1 MERKQLKQLQ
11 RYKKLEMKSFQALYS
26 LYYETKRSNY
36 LSENKESKI
45 LMKMIEKVVDIKE
58 LDDSEKEKI
67 YQSYHPYPEFHD
79 PLFNTE
85 ISKKAEFFHCK
96 GLLDLVEL
104 EEKCYP
110 TNFELGNH
118 QKFLKNFIN
127 KNTPYKGILIFH
139 GVGVGKT
146 CTATTISSSFID
158 RYKKEDKKI
167 ICLVSKNIQPT
178 WMNTIYDPMKGENQ
192 CNSETFQSI
201 IGAIDMKANQSAKV
215 KKTIKEYYEF
225 YGYQQFS
232 NKVKKLIEMKSG
244 LGGNK
249 TVEEIEKMVI
259 KNYFSDRLLIID
271 EVHNLRDDNLD
282 KFSKDAIKFLDK
294 VIRYSDNLR
303 VVLLSATP
311 MFNKATEIQWLLN
324 LLLKNDKR
332 PTISN
337 HEIFDSENKL
347 TESGIE
353 LLKKKTRGYVSYVR
367 GENPIT
373 FPIRLYPDDN
383 NDPMCING
391 GKGGCKEYPVNNF
404 KGEPY
409 SEDIYQFKFLK
420 MYYNQMES
428 HQKTIYDN
436 YSASLAD
443 TFQMTDMRMGVQISN
458 IVYPPIDVL
467 IGKTEITDKNIGK
480 MYGGAALL
488 NSENGIMKA
497 SKKNMFRYSNA
508 YRKSIQEP
516 IFDIENIGAISTKIK
531 NLLGGL
537 QQSKSNGIIFIYTEF
552 LPSGIFPL
560 AFALEHM
567 GFEKYSGNML
577 DYPEWKKGEK
587 NTKNE
592 PIDYEWDPISSKK
605 KKPFKRAKYIVLSGN
620 KNFSPNNE
628 EEVKVLTSE
637 KNKNGENIK
646 IVIGNVVASEG
657 LDLKNIREIHILD
670 PWFHLSRIEQIIGRG
685 IRFCSHIKL
694 EKPERN
700 VTVYMHVAG
709 SSPEK
714 ESIDTYTYRKA
725 EEKASIIG
733 QVETVLK
740 ENAIDCYLN
749 KQINQIKKNQIMPLN
764 LVSSRG
770 QQIKNHAVHDKDY
783 SKICSFGDCSF
794 SCDCEKINETE
805 INFDTFTLKN
815 SKDLFTQVKNVIIEL
830 FEITPYYPLNEII
843 DRVLETVD
851 TNRNVIYYSLYDM
864 VDTKIPLWNHQNT
877 RGYLINKNNYYLFQ
891 PDDNSDE
898 SLPLYYRGNIVQ
910 LDQTK
915 YIPLKDNFFI
925 KDKKVEKLYGYE
937 EVSKRLKLSF
947 EGASKGL
954 KKYSFN
960 TYIDNYK
967 DNIYQ
972 EYAIDSLSYKE
983 KVILMERVV
992 KEYISTGSV
1001 KGMLLEKVFEFFKDN
1016 LLYEKD
1022 LNYYL
1027 LEKTKNVV
1035 GFFLFNTDKFYAKK
1049 KQNLKDLDEIE
1060 NDFSYFIFKND
1071 VFYEIRELDDG
1082 QLIRDSIKRNFLKSK
1097 SSFEILKTEPVW
1109 GYPFKLENNKT
1120 VYKLVDEKTKTPNKL
1135 PGRVLSQIAKK
1146 NSVRAYLRIYFK
1158 ENYNK
1163 LIDNDPDIDNQTK
1176 NFLFLLIEMIIRNKE
1191 KNRKNGRH
1199 SSIPYDIV
1207 FLKFIE

>member
-1 MERKQLKQLQ
+1 MERKQLQ
-11 RYKKLEMKSFQALYS
+11 RYKKLEKKTFTELYS
-26 LYYETKRSNY
+26 LYYETKRSFLLTEDKKSLY
-36 LSENKESKI
+36 
-45 LMKMIEKVVDIKE
+45 LMKMIEKVIDIKE
-58 LDDSEKEKI
+58 LDDSEKKEINK
-67 YQSYHPYPEFHD
+67 SYHPYPEYHD

-158 RYKKEDKKI
+158 LYKKEDKKI
-167 ICLVSKNIQPT
+167 ICLVSKNIQPN
-178 WMNTIYDPMKGENQ
+178 WMNTIYDPTKGDNQ
-192 CNSETFQSI
+192 CNGETFQSI
-201 IGAIDMKANQSAKV
+201 IHNIDMKANTSAKV
-215 KKTIKEYYEF
+215 KKLIKEYYEF

-244 LGGNK
+244 LVGKK

-259 KNYFSDRLLIID
+259 KKYFSDRVLIID

-282 KFSKDAIKFLDK
+282 KFSKGAIKFLDK
-294 VIRYSDNLR
+294 VIKYSDNLR

-332 PTISN
+332 PTISK
-337 HEIFDSENKL
+337 HEIFDSEDKL
-347 TESGIE
+347 TESGIA

-391 GKGGCKEYPVNNF
+391 GKGGCMKYPVTDF

-409 SEDIYQFKFLK
+409 SADIYQFKFLK

-428 HQKTIYDN
+428 HQSTIYDN

-467 IGKTEITDKNIGK
+467 IGKTEITNTNFRK

-488 NSENGIMKA
+488 NPENGIMKA
-497 SKKNMFRYSNA
+497 SKKNMFRYSNS
-508 YRKSIQEP
+508 YRKYIQEP

-587 NTKNE
+587 HTKKE
-592 PIDYEWDPISSKK
+592 PIDYEWDPISAKK
-605 KKPFKRAKYIVLSGN
+605 KTPFKRAKYIVLSGN

-628 EEVKVLTSE
+628 DEIKALTSE
-637 KNKNGENIK
+637 RNQNGENIK

-657 LDLKNIREIHILD
+657 LDLKNVREIHILD

-700 VTVYMHVAG
+700 VTVYLHVAG
-709 SSPEK
+709 TNPEK

-749 KQINQIKKNQIMPLN
+749 KQINQIKKNQIRPIN

-770 QQIKNHAVHDKDY
+770 EQITNHDVHDKDY
-783 SKICSFGDCSF
+783 SKICSFGDCGF
-794 SCDCEKINETE
+794 SCDCEEINETD

-815 SKDLFTQVKNVIIEL
+815 SKDLFMQVKKVVVEL
-830 FEITPYYPLNEII
+830 FEITTYYPLNEII
-843 DRVLETVD
+843 ERVLETID
-851 TNRNVIYYSLYDM
+851 TNTNVIYYTLYDM
-864 VDTKIPLWNHQNT
+864 IDNKTPLWNHRNT
-877 RGYLINKNNYYLFQ
+877 SGYLINKNNYYLFQ
-891 PDDNSDE
+891 PHDNSDE
-898 SLPLYYRGNIVQ
+898 ALPLYYRGDSGQ
-910 LDQTK
+910 PDQIK
-915 YIPLKDNFFI
+915 YIQLKDNLFT
-925 KDKKVEKLYGYE
+925 KDKKVERVYGYDE
-937 EVSKRLKLSF
+937 IYNMMKVSFNENSSF
-947 EGASKGL
+947 L

-967 DNIYQ
+967 GGIYQ
-972 EYAIDSLSYKE
+972 EYTIDDLSYKE
-983 KVILMERVV
+983 KVILMKDIL
-992 KEYISTGSV
+992 KEYLLTGSV
-1001 KGMLLEKVFEFFKDN
+1001 DGLLRNKVFEFFKDN
-1016 LLYEKD
+1016 LIYEKD

-1027 LEKTKNVV
+1027 LEKTKKVV
-1035 GFFLFNTDKFYAKK
+1035 GFFLFNTEAFYAKK
-1049 KQNLKDLDEIE
+1049 KQKLKELDEIE
-1060 NDFSYFIFKND
+1060 KDFSYFIFKND
-1071 VFYEIRELDDG
+1071 VFYETMELNDG

-1163 LIDNDPDIDNQTK
+1163 LMDNDPDIDNQTK

-1191 KNRKNGRH
+1191 KNRTNGRH
-1199 SSIPYDIV
+1199 SVIPYDIV

>member
-1 MERKQLKQLQ
+1 MERKQLQ
-11 RYKKLEMKSFQALYS
+11 RYKKLEKKTFTQLYS
-26 LYYETKRSNY
+26 LYYETKRSFLLTKDKKSLY
-36 LSENKESKI
+36 
-45 LMKMIEKVVDIKE
+45 LMKMIEKVIDIKE
-58 LDDSEKEKI
+58 LDDSEKKEINK
-67 YQSYHPYPEFHD
+67 SYHPYPEYHD

-158 RYKKEDKKI
+158 LYKKEDKKI
-167 ICLVSKNIQPT
+167 ICLVSKNIQPN
-178 WMNTIYDPMKGENQ
+178 WMNTIYDPTKGDNQ
-192 CNSETFQSI
+192 CNGETFQSI
-201 IGAIDMKANQSAKV
+201 IHNIDMKANTSAKV
-215 KKTIKEYYEF
+215 KKLIKEYYEF

-244 LGGNK
+244 LVGKK

-259 KNYFSDRLLIID
+259 KKYFSDRVLIID

-282 KFSKDAIKFLDK
+282 KFSKGAIKFLDK
-294 VIRYSDNLR
+294 VIKYSDNLR

-332 PTISN
+332 PTISK
-337 HEIFDSENKL
+337 HEIFDSEDKL
-347 TESGIE
+347 TESGIA

-391 GKGGCKEYPVNNF
+391 GKGGCMKYPVTDF

-409 SEDIYQFKFLK
+409 SADIYQFKFLK

-428 HQKTIYDN
+428 HQSTIYDN

-467 IGKTEITDKNIGK
+467 IGKTEITNTNFRK

-488 NSENGIMKA
+488 NPENGIMKA
-497 SKKNMFRYSNA
+497 SKKNMFRYSNS
-508 YRKSIQEP
+508 YRKYIQEP

-587 NTKNE
+587 YTKKE
-592 PIDYEWDPISSKK
+592 PIDYEWDPISAKK
-605 KKPFKRAKYIVLSGN
+605 KTPFKRAKYIVLSGN

-628 EEVKVLTSE
+628 DEIKALTSE
-637 KNKNGENIK
+637 RNQNGENIK

-657 LDLKNIREIHILD
+657 LDLKNVREIHILD

-700 VTVYMHVAG
+700 VTVYLHVAG
-709 SSPEK
+709 TNPEK

-749 KQINQIKKNQIMPLN
+749 KQINQIKKNQIRPIN

-770 QQIKNHAVHDKDY
+770 EQITNHDVHDKDY
-783 SKICSFGDCSF
+783 SKICSFGDCGF
-794 SCDCEKINETE
+794 SCDCEEINETD

-815 SKDLFTQVKNVIIEL
+815 SKDLFMQVKKVVVEL
-830 FEITPYYPLNEII
+830 FEITTYYPLNEII
-843 DRVLETVD
+843 ERVLETID
-851 TNRNVIYYSLYDM
+851 TNTNVIYYTLYDM
-864 VDTKIPLWNHQNT
+864 IDNKTPLWNHRNT
-877 RGYLINKNNYYLFQ
+877 SGYLINKNNYYLFQ
-891 PDDNSDE
+891 PHDNSDE
-898 SLPLYYRGNIVQ
+898 ALPLYYRGDSGQ
-910 LDQTK
+910 PDQIK
-915 YIPLKDNFFI
+915 YIQLKDNLFT
-925 KDKKVEKLYGYE
+925 KDKKVERVYGYDE
-937 EVSKRLKLSF
+937 IYNMMKVSFNENSSF
-947 EGASKGL
+947 L

-967 DNIYQ
+967 GGIYQ
-972 EYAIDSLSYKE
+972 EYTIDDLSYKE
-983 KVILMERVV
+983 KVILMKDIL
-992 KEYISTGSV
+992 KEYLLTGSV
-1001 KGMLLEKVFEFFKDN
+1001 DGLLRNKVFEFFKDN
-1016 LLYEKD
+1016 LIYEKD

-1035 GFFLFNTDKFYAKK
+1035 GFFLFNTEAFYAKK
-1049 KQNLKDLDEIE
+1049 KQKLKELDEIE
-1060 NDFSYFIFKND
+1060 KDFSYFIFKND
-1071 VFYEIRELDDG
+1071 VFYETMELNDG

-1163 LIDNDPDIDNQTK
+1163 LMDNDPDIDNQTK

-1191 KNRKNGRH
+1191 KNRTNGRH
-1199 SSIPYDIV
+1199 SVIPYDIV

>member
-1 MERKQLKQLQ
+1 MERKQLQ
-11 RYKKLEMKSFQALYS
+11 RYKKLEKKTFTQLYS
-26 LYYETKRSNY
+26 LYYETKRSF
-36 LSENKESKI
+36 LLTEDKKS
-45 LMKMIEKVVDIKE
+45 LLRMKMIEKVIDIKE
-58 LDDSEKEKI
+58 LDDSEKKEINK
-67 YQSYHPYPEFHD
+67 SYHPYPEYHD

-158 RYKKEDKKI
+158 LYKKEDKKI
-167 ICLVSKNIQPT
+167 ICLVSKNIQPN
-178 WMNTIYDPMKGENQ
+178 WMNTIYDPTKGDNQ
-192 CNSETFQSI
+192 CNGETFQSI
-201 IGAIDMKANQSAKV
+201 IHNIDMKANTSAKV
-215 KKTIKEYYEF
+215 KKLIKEYYEF

-244 LGGNK
+244 LVGKK

-259 KNYFSDRLLIID
+259 KKYFSDRVLIID

-282 KFSKDAIKFLDK
+282 KFSKGAIKFLDK
-294 VIRYSDNLR
+294 VIKYSDNLR

-332 PTISN
+332 PTISK
-337 HEIFDSENKL
+337 HEIFDSEDKL
-347 TESGIE
+347 TESGIA

-391 GKGGCKEYPVNNF
+391 GKGGCMKYPVTDF

-409 SEDIYQFKFLK
+409 SADIYQFKFLK

-428 HQKTIYDN
+428 HQSTIYDN

-467 IGKTEITDKNIGK
+467 IGKTEITNTNFRK

-488 NSENGIMKA
+488 NPENGIMKA
-497 SKKNMFRYSNA
+497 SKKNMFRYSNS
-508 YRKSIQEP
+508 YRKYIQEP

-587 NTKNE
+587 YTKKE
-592 PIDYEWDPISSKK
+592 PIDYEWDPISAKK
-605 KKPFKRAKYIVLSGN
+605 KTPFKRAKYIVLSGN

-628 EEVKVLTSE
+628 DEIKALTSE
-637 KNKNGENIK
+637 RNKNGENIK

-657 LDLKNIREIHILD
+657 LDLKNVREIHILD

-700 VTVYMHVAG
+700 VTVYLHVAG
-709 SSPEK
+709 TNPEK

-749 KQINQIKKNQIMPLN
+749 KQINQIKKNQIRPIN

-770 QQIKNHAVHDKDY
+770 EQITNHDVHDKDY
-783 SKICSFGDCSF
+783 SKICSFGDCGF
-794 SCDCEKINETE
+794 SCDCEEINETD

-815 SKDLFTQVKNVIIEL
+815 SKDLFMQVKKVVVEL
-830 FEITPYYPLNEII
+830 FEITTYYPLNEII
-843 DRVLETVD
+843 ERVLETID
-851 TNRNVIYYSLYDM
+851 TNTNVIYYTLYDM
-864 VDTKIPLWNHQNT
+864 IDNKTPLWNHRNT
-877 RGYLINKNNYYLFQ
+877 SGYLINKNNYYLFQ
-891 PDDNSDE
+891 PHDNSDE
-898 SLPLYYRGNIVQ
+898 ALPLYYRGDSGQ
-910 LDQTK
+910 PDQIK
-915 YIPLKDNFFI
+915 YIQLKDNLFT
-925 KDKKVEKLYGYE
+925 KDKKVERVYGYDE
-937 EVSKRLKLSF
+937 IYNMMKVSFNENSSF
-947 EGASKGL
+947 L

-967 DNIYQ
+967 GGIYQ
-972 EYAIDSLSYKE
+972 EYTIDDLSYKE
-983 KVILMERVV
+983 KVILMKDIL
-992 KEYISTGSV
+992 KEYLLTGSV
-1001 KGMLLEKVFEFFKDN
+1001 DGLLRNKVFEFFKDN
-1016 LLYEKD
+1016 LIYEKD

-1035 GFFLFNTDKFYAKK
+1035 GFFLFNTEAFYAKK
-1049 KQNLKDLDEIE
+1049 KQKLKELDEIE
-1060 NDFSYFIFKND
+1060 KDFSYFIFKND
-1071 VFYEIRELDDG
+1071 VFYETMELNDG

-1163 LIDNDPDIDNQTK
+1163 LMDNDPDIDNQTK

-1191 KNRKNGRH
+1191 KNRTNGRH
-1199 SSIPYDIV
+1199 SVIPYDIV

>member
-1 MERKQLKQLQ
+1 MERKQLQ
-11 RYKKLEMKSFQALYS
+11 RYKKLEKKTFTQLYS
-26 LYYETKRSNY
+26 LYYETKRSF
-36 LSENKESKI
+36 LLTKDKKS
-45 LMKMIEKVVDIKE
+45 LLRMKMIEKVIDIKE
-58 LDDSEKEKI
+58 LDDSEKKEINK
-67 YQSYHPYPEFHD
+67 SYHPYPEYHD

-158 RYKKEDKKI
+158 LYKKEDKKI
-167 ICLVSKNIQPT
+167 ICLVSKNIQPN
-178 WMNTIYDPMKGENQ
+178 WMNTIYDPTKGDNQ
-192 CNSETFQSI
+192 CNGETFQSI
-201 IGAIDMKANQSAKV
+201 IHNIDMKANTSAKV
-215 KKTIKEYYEF
+215 KKLIKEYYEF

-244 LGGNK
+244 LVGKK

-259 KNYFSDRLLIID
+259 KKYFSDRVLIID

-282 KFSKDAIKFLDK
+282 KFSKGAIKFLDK
-294 VIRYSDNLR
+294 VIKYSDNLR

-332 PTISN
+332 PTISK
-337 HEIFDSENKL
+337 HEIFDSEDKL
-347 TESGIE
+347 TESGIA

-391 GKGGCKEYPVNNF
+391 GKGGCMKYPVTDF

-409 SEDIYQFKFLK
+409 SADIYQFKFLK

-428 HQKTIYDN
+428 HQSTIYDN

-467 IGKTEITDKNIGK
+467 IGKTEITNTNFRK

-488 NSENGIMKA
+488 NPENGIMKA
-497 SKKNMFRYSNA
+497 SKKNMFRYSNS
-508 YRKSIQEP
+508 YRKYIQEP

-587 NTKNE
+587 YTKKE
-592 PIDYEWDPISSKK
+592 PIDYEWDPISAKK
-605 KKPFKRAKYIVLSGN
+605 KTPFKRAKYIVLSGN

-628 EEVKVLTSE
+628 DEIKALTSE
-637 KNKNGENIK
+637 RNQNGENIK

-657 LDLKNIREIHILD
+657 LDLKNVREIHILD

-700 VTVYMHVAG
+700 VTVYLHVAG
-709 SSPEK
+709 TNPEK

-749 KQINQIKKNQIMPLN
+749 KQINQIKKNQIRPIN

-770 QQIKNHAVHDKDY
+770 EQITNHDVHDKDY
-783 SKICSFGDCSF
+783 SKICSFGDCGF
-794 SCDCEKINETE
+794 SCDCEEINETD

-815 SKDLFTQVKNVIIEL
+815 SKDLFMQVKKVVVEL
-830 FEITPYYPLNEII
+830 FEITTYYPLNEII
-843 DRVLETVD
+843 ERVLETID
-851 TNRNVIYYSLYDM
+851 TNTNVIYYTLYDM
-864 VDTKIPLWNHQNT
+864 IDNKTPLWNHRNT
-877 RGYLINKNNYYLFQ
+877 SGYLINKNNYYLFQ
-891 PDDNSDE
+891 PHDNSDE
-898 SLPLYYRGNIVQ
+898 ALPLYYRGDSGQ
-910 LDQTK
+910 PDQIK
-915 YIPLKDNFFI
+915 YIQLKDNLFT
-925 KDKKVEKLYGYE
+925 KDKKVERVYGYDE
-937 EVSKRLKLSF
+937 IYNMMKVSFNENSSF
-947 EGASKGL
+947 L

-967 DNIYQ
+967 GGIYQ
-972 EYAIDSLSYKE
+972 EYTIDDLSYKE
-983 KVILMERVV
+983 KVILMKDIL
-992 KEYISTGSV
+992 KEYLLTGSV
-1001 KGMLLEKVFEFFKDN
+1001 DGLLRNKVFEFFKDN
-1016 LLYEKD
+1016 LIYEKD

-1035 GFFLFNTDKFYAKK
+1035 GFFLFNTEAFYAKK
-1049 KQNLKDLDEIE
+1049 KQKLKELDEIE
-1060 NDFSYFIFKND
+1060 KDFSYFIFKND
-1071 VFYEIRELDDG
+1071 VFYETMELNDG

-1163 LIDNDPDIDNQTK
+1163 LMDNDPDIDNQTK

-1191 KNRKNGRH
+1191 KNRTNGRH
-1199 SSIPYDIV
+1199 SVIPYDIV

>member
-1 MERKQLKQLQ
+1 MERKQLQ
-11 RYKKLEMKSFQALYS
+11 RYKKLEKKTFTELYS
-26 LYYETKRSNY
+26 LYYETKRSF
-36 LSENKESKI
+36 LLTKDKKS
-45 LMKMIEKVVDIKE
+45 LLRMKMIEKVIDIKE
-58 LDDSEKEKI
+58 LDDSEKKEINK
-67 YQSYHPYPEFHD
+67 SYHPYPEYHD

-158 RYKKEDKKI
+158 LYKKEDKKI
-167 ICLVSKNIQPT
+167 ICLVSKNIQPN
-178 WMNTIYDPMKGENQ
+178 WMNTIYDPTKGDNQ
-192 CNSETFQSI
+192 CNGETFQSI
-201 IGAIDMKANQSAKV
+201 IHNIDMKANTSAKV
-215 KKTIKEYYEF
+215 KKLIKEYYEF

-244 LGGNK
+244 LVGKK

-259 KNYFSDRLLIID
+259 KKYFSDRVLIID

-282 KFSKDAIKFLDK
+282 KFSKGAIKFLDK
-294 VIRYSDNLR
+294 VIKYSDNLR

-332 PTISN
+332 PTISK
-337 HEIFDSENKL
+337 HEIFDSEDKL
-347 TESGIE
+347 TESGIA

-391 GKGGCKEYPVNNF
+391 GKGGCMKYPVTDF

-409 SEDIYQFKFLK
+409 SADIYQFKFLK

-428 HQKTIYDN
+428 HQSTIYDN

-467 IGKTEITDKNIGK
+467 IGKTEITNTNFRK

-488 NSENGIMKA
+488 NPENGIMKA
-497 SKKNMFRYSNA
+497 SKKNMFRYSNS
-508 YRKSIQEP
+508 YRKYIQEP

-587 NTKNE
+587 NTKKE
-592 PIDYEWDPISSKK
+592 PIDYEWDPISAKK
-605 KKPFKRAKYIVLSGN
+605 KTPFKRAKYIVLSGN

-628 EEVKVLTSE
+628 DEIKALTSE
-637 KNKNGENIK
+637 RNQNGENIK

-657 LDLKNIREIHILD
+657 LDLKNVREIHILD

-700 VTVYMHVAG
+700 VTVYLHVAG
-709 SSPEK
+709 TNPEK

-749 KQINQIKKNQIMPLN
+749 KQINQIKKNQIRPIN

-770 QQIKNHAVHDKDY
+770 EQITNHDVHDKDY
-783 SKICSFGDCSF
+783 SKICSFGDCGF
-794 SCDCEKINETE
+794 SCDCEEINETD

-815 SKDLFTQVKNVIIEL
+815 SKDLFMQVKKVVVEL
-830 FEITPYYPLNEII
+830 FEITTYYPLNEII
-843 DRVLETVD
+843 ERVLETID
-851 TNRNVIYYSLYDM
+851 TNTNVIYYTLYDM
-864 VDTKIPLWNHQNT
+864 IDNKTPLWNHRNT
-877 RGYLINKNNYYLFQ
+877 SGYLINKNNYYLFQ
-891 PDDNSDE
+891 PHDNSDE
-898 SLPLYYRGNIVQ
+898 ALPLYYRGDSGQ
-910 LDQTK
+910 PDQIK
-915 YIPLKDNFFI
+915 YIQLKDNLFT
-925 KDKKVEKLYGYE
+925 KDKKVERVYGYDE
-937 EVSKRLKLSF
+937 IYNMMKVSFNENSSF
-947 EGASKGL
+947 L

-967 DNIYQ
+967 GGIYQ
-972 EYAIDSLSYKE
+972 EYTIDDLSYKE
-983 KVILMERVV
+983 KVILMKDIL
-992 KEYISTGSV
+992 KEYLLTGSV
-1001 KGMLLEKVFEFFKDN
+1001 DGLLRNKVFEFFKDN
-1016 LLYEKD
+1016 LIYEKD

-1035 GFFLFNTDKFYAKK
+1035 GFFLFNTEAFYAKK
-1049 KQNLKDLDEIE
+1049 KQKLKELDEIE
-1060 NDFSYFIFKND
+1060 KDFSYFIFKND
-1071 VFYEIRELDDG
+1071 VFYETMELNDG

-1163 LIDNDPDIDNQTK
+1163 LMDNDPDIDNQTK

-1191 KNRKNGRH
+1191 KNRTNGRH
-1199 SSIPYDIV
+1199 SVIPYDIV

>member
-1 MERKQLKQLQ
+1 MERKQLQ
-11 RYKKLEMKSFQALYS
+11 RYKKLEKKTFTELYS
-26 LYYETKRSNY
+26 LYYETKRSFLLTKDKKSLY
-36 LSENKESKI
+36 
-45 LMKMIEKVVDIKE
+45 LMKMIEKVIDIKE
-58 LDDSEKEKI
+58 LDDSEKKEINK
-67 YQSYHPYPEFHD
+67 SYHPYPEYHD

-158 RYKKEDKKI
+158 LYKKEDKKI
-167 ICLVSKNIQPT
+167 ICLVSKNIQPN
-178 WMNTIYDPMKGENQ
+178 WMNTIYDPTKGDNQ
-192 CNSETFQSI
+192 CNGETFQSI
-201 IGAIDMKANQSAKV
+201 IHNIDMKANTSAKV
-215 KKTIKEYYEF
+215 KKLIKEYYEF

-244 LGGNK
+244 LVGKK

-259 KNYFSDRLLIID
+259 KKYFSDRVLIID

-282 KFSKDAIKFLDK
+282 KFSKGAIKFLDK
-294 VIRYSDNLR
+294 VIKYSDNLR

-332 PTISN
+332 PTISK
-337 HEIFDSENKL
+337 HEIFDSEDKL
-347 TESGIE
+347 TESGIA

-391 GKGGCKEYPVNNF
+391 GKGGCMKYPVTDF

-409 SEDIYQFKFLK
+409 SADIYQFKFLK

-428 HQKTIYDN
+428 HQSTIYDN

-467 IGKTEITDKNIGK
+467 IGKTEITNTNFRK
-480 MYGGAALL
+480 MYGGTALL
-488 NSENGIMKA
+488 NPENGIMKA
-497 SKKNMFRYSNA
+497 SKKNMFRYSNS
-508 YRKSIQEP
+508 YRKYIQEP

-587 NTKNE
+587 HTKKE
-592 PIDYEWDPISSKK
+592 PIDYEWDPISAKK
-605 KKPFKRAKYIVLSGN
+605 KTPFKRAKYIVLSGN

-628 EEVKVLTSE
+628 DEIKALTSE
-637 KNKNGENIK
+637 RNKNGENIK

-657 LDLKNIREIHILD
+657 LDLKNVREIHILD

-700 VTVYMHVAG
+700 VTVYLHVAG
-709 SSPEK
+709 TNPEK

-749 KQINQIKKNQIMPLN
+749 KQINQIKKNQIRPIN

-770 QQIKNHAVHDKDY
+770 EQITNHDVHDKDY
-783 SKICSFGDCSF
+783 SKICSFGDCGF
-794 SCDCEKINETE
+794 SCDCEEINETD

-815 SKDLFTQVKNVIIEL
+815 SKDLFMQVKKVVVEL
-830 FEITPYYPLNEII
+830 FEITTYYPLNEII
-843 DRVLETVD
+843 ERVLETID
-851 TNRNVIYYSLYDM
+851 TNTNVIYYTLYDM
-864 VDTKIPLWNHQNT
+864 IDNKTPLWNHRNT
-877 RGYLINKNNYYLFQ
+877 SGYLINKNNYYLFQ
-891 PDDNSDE
+891 PHDNSDE
-898 SLPLYYRGNIVQ
+898 ALPLYYRGDSGQ
-910 LDQTK
+910 PDQIK
-915 YIPLKDNFFI
+915 YIQLKDNLFT
-925 KDKKVEKLYGYE
+925 KDKKVERVYGYDE
-937 EVSKRLKLSF
+937 IYNMMKVSFNENSSF
-947 EGASKGL
+947 L

-967 DNIYQ
+967 GGIYQ
-972 EYAIDSLSYKE
+972 EYTIDDLSYKE
-983 KVILMERVV
+983 KVILMKDIL
-992 KEYISTGSV
+992 KEYLLTGSV
-1001 KGMLLEKVFEFFKDN
+1001 DGLLRNKVFEFFKDN
-1016 LLYEKD
+1016 LIYEKD

-1027 LEKTKNVV
+1027 LEKTKKVV
-1035 GFFLFNTDKFYAKK
+1035 GFFLFNTEAFYAKK
-1049 KQNLKDLDEIE
+1049 KQKLKELDEIE
-1060 NDFSYFIFKND
+1060 KDFSYFIFKND
-1071 VFYEIRELDDG
+1071 VFYETIELNDG

-1163 LIDNDPDIDNQTK
+1163 LMDNDPDIDNQTK

-1191 KNRKNGRH
+1191 KNRTNGRH
-1199 SSIPYDIV
+1199 SVIPYDIV